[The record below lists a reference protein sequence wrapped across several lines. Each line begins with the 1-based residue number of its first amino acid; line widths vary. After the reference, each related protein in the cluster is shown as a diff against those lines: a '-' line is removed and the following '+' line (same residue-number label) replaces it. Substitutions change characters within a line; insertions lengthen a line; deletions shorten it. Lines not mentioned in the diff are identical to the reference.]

1 MRSTPERAAQQAAAA
16 DLSVIVVSWNVG
28 RLLGPCLASVLRQH
42 LPNGLEVW
50 LVDNASTDGSPDMV
64 AQTFPSVH
72 LIRNSENRGYG
83 AANNQGIRASG
94 GRHVLIL
101 NPDTEILG
109 GELEVLVRF
118 LDQRPEV
125 AVVGCPL
132 VFADG
137 RFQHSC
143 FRFPGLWQALLDVA
157 PLPARL
163 GETRL
168 NGRYPRA
175 AYTRPMAIDHPL
187 GACFALRR
195 TGLLFDESYFMYA
208 EEIDLCWR
216 LRKAGWTIAYLPELT
231 VLHHAGQST
240 RQVPL
245 AMRRQLYRSRA
256 LFNRKHRGP
265 AFNLAWRLLVRA
277 GGAPLP

>member
-1 MRSTPERAAQQAAAA
+1 
-16 DLSVIVVSWNVG
+16 
-28 RLLGPCLASVLRQH
+28 
-42 LPNGLEVW
+42 
-50 LVDNASTDGSPDMV
+50 
-64 AQTFPSVH
+64 
-72 LIRNSENRGYG
+72 
-83 AANNQGIRASG
+83 
-94 GRHVLIL
+94 
-101 NPDTEILG
+101 
-109 GELEVLVRF
+109 
-118 LDQRPEV
+118 
-125 AVVGCPL
+125 PL

-137 RFQHSC
+137 SFQHSC

-163 GETRL
+163 AETRL
-168 NGRYPRA
+168 NGRYARA

-216 LRKAGWTIAYLPELT
+216 LRQAGWTIAYLPELT

-256 LFNRKHRGP
+256 LFNRKHRGA

-277 GGAPLP
+277 GGAPLQ